1 MKNMGFPYHRGE
13 GELEML
19 HEIKAMMVAQY
30 GERWLNSVENQNGMA
45 EDLTIL
51 EHDKMRLSRKF
62 GLESK
67 EITLTRERDIVAR
80 YEVINQVQSLYE
92 IDALFYT
99 WWGHR
104 ASENICCV
112 EREIADEEVHYHF
125 LTGTPTHGHS
135 GCVIL
140 CGREVRK
147 VISKRRERRYKQ
159 LDDTPSYSLAELAP
173 YDLSLKDDKS

>member
-1 MKNMGFPYHRGE
+1 
-13 GELEML
+13 ML
-19 HEIKAMMVAQY
+19 HKIKAMMVAQY

-51 EHDKMRLSRKF
+51 EQDKMRLSRKF

-67 EITLTRERDIVAR
+67 EITLTRKREIVAR
-80 YEVINQVQSLYE
+80 YEVINQVQTLYE
-92 IDALFYT
+92 IDAIFYT

-112 EREIADEEVHYHF
+112 EREIADDEVHYHF
-125 LTGTPTHGHS
+125 LTGTPSHGHS

-140 CGREVRK
+140 GGREVRK
-147 VISKRRERRYKQ
+147 VISKRRERRIKQ
-159 LDDTPSYSLAELAP
+159 LDETPSYSLQELP
-173 YDLSLKDDKS
+173 MYNLSLKDDKR